1 MEPSDR
7 DIALLEEIRDQQKAM
22 VENQTAWVEEN
33 RQKMERADRV
43 RDEALRQQTAMT
55 SLYKRVLMVG
65 AVLLAFGVTT
75 LIYVAVVK
83 P

>member
-7 DIALLEEIRDQQKAM
+7 VIALLEEIRDQQKAM
-22 VENQTAWVEEN
+22 LENQTAWVEEN